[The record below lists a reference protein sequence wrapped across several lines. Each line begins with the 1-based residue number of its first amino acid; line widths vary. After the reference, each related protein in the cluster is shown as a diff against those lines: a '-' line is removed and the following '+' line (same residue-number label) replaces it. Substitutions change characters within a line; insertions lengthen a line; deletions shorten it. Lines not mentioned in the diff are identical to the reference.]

1 MPIESSA
8 AHESGEFEIA
18 CADGYDADD
27 EESERYDAAARDYT
41 QFVNPHVSDQLERL
55 ALDKCFVR
63 GEGHLLFDAEG
74 NRYLDAVSGY
84 GAVPFGHNL
93 GWIWQAVRDF
103 EHGGEPCMVQPSLL
117 PGAGELAEALIRHAP
132 AGLRYVTFGNTG
144 AEAVA
149 LAIAACRAATGKAGV
164 VSTLGGAHGEADG
177 ILSGGGRARPQGREA
192 AQTPRCGLVPYGD
205 GDALERALRDQGE
218 RTAAFIVEP
227 VQGKGGVVEPP
238 AGYLQH
244 ARRLCDRH
252 GVLLVVDETE
262 TGLGRTG
269 TLFACLHE
277 GITPDVMTL
286 ANALGGGLVPVSAC
300 LLSARAYSKDFAFEH
315 ASTFAGNGLAT
326 RVALRVLE
334 RLTSDDERLLEHVT
348 RQGAYLK
355 RGLCAVARDYGSVVR
370 DVRGRGLMLGVEL
383 RDGPP
388 VTEPGAHSPA
398 AWGAGLGLAA
408 ASHLL
413 NAGGVRVAPA
423 RNGSSVL
430 RVQPALT
437 VTREECDW
445 IIRAFRELAS
455 TLASGRTDGLLL
467 HCPGDHR
474 AITNAPDEHDPSGGA
489 VTPGFF
495 REVDRDAPSIRTDE

>member
-1 MPIESSA
+1 MPGESSA
-8 AHESGEFEIA
+8 AYESGEFEIA
-18 CADGYDADD
+18 CADGYDVDD
-27 EESERYDAAARDYT
+27 EETERYDAAARDYT
-41 QFVNPHVSDQLERL
+41 QFVNPHVSDLLERL

-103 EHGGEPCMVQPSLL
+103 EHGGEPCMAQPSLL

-132 AGLRYVTFGNTG
+132 AGLRYVTFGNSG
-144 AEAVA
+144 AEAVEI
-149 LAIAACRAATGKAGV
+149 AIEACRAATGKVGV
-164 VSTLGGAHGEADG
+164 ISAQGDAHAEADG
-177 ILSGGGRARPQGREA
+177 AFAGDGRALSPKGREA
-192 AQTPRCGLVPYGD
+192 PRTRCRLVPYGD
-205 GDALERALRDQGE
+205 GDALERALRE
-218 RTAAFIVEP
+218 RGAQTAAFVVEP
-227 VQGKGGVVEPP
+227 IHAKGGVVEPP
-238 AGYLQH
+238 PGYLLR

-252 GVLLVVDETE
+252 GVLLVIDETQ

-300 LLSARAYSKDFAFEH
+300 LLSARAYSKDFAFAH
-315 ASTFAGNGLAT
+315 ASAFAGNGLVT

-334 RLTSDDERLLEHVT
+334 RLTSTDEGLLEHVT
-348 RQGAYLK
+348 RQGNYLK
-355 RGLCAVARDYGSVVR
+355 RGLCSVAREHGAVIR

-383 RDGPP
+383 RAEPTVIDGS
-388 VTEPGAHSPA
+388 ERSPA
-398 AWGAGLGLAA
+398 AWGEGLALAA

-413 NAGGVRVAPA
+413 NAGGLRVAPA

-445 IIRAFRELAS
+445 IVRAFRELAS
-455 TLASGRTDGLLL
+455 VLASGQTDRLLPRR
-467 HCPGDHR
+467 PGDHR
-474 AITNAPDEHDPSGGA
+474 PRFARTSDHDSSGQ
-489 VTPGFF
+489 
-495 REVDRDAPSIRTDE
+495 S